1 MHALRQRVRIIV
13 LFSFIL
19 SPSNCVIEYVIPLG
33 FASNNAQYIVG
44 TWKNKDLSACNGG
57 KKKSD
62 KINNKKF
69 KDQDFTS
76 NYCLRIGMRKHIYIY
91 IYIYIYETNYI

>member
-19 SPSNCVIEYVIPLG
+19 SPSNCVIEYVGKIKTCRH
-33 FASNNAQYIVG
+33 AMV
-44 TWKNKDLSACNGG
+44 G

-76 NYCLRIGMRKHIYIY
+76 KYCLRIGMRKHIYIY
-91 IYIYIYETNYI
+91 IYIYETNYI

>member
-1 MHALRQRVRIIV
+1 MHALRQPVRIIV

-44 TWKNKDLSACNGG
+44 TWKNKDLSACN
-57 KKKSD
+57 
-62 KINNKKF
+62 INNKKF
-69 KDQDFTS
+69 TDQDFTS
-76 NYCLRIGMRKHIYIY
+76 NYCLRIGMRKHIYIH
-91 IYIYIYETNYI
+91 ETNYI